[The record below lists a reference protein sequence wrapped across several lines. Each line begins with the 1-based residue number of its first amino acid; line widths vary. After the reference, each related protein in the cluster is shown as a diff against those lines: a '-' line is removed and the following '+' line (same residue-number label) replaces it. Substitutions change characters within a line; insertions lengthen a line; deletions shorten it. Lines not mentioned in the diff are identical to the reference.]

1 MTLSSRAERYLAA
14 LPRGSFVP
22 VERLAEALQQAGCL
36 GFDTWLDF
44 HARYAG
50 YEEELGL
57 ETAVWGIVHDSPIWL
72 DPGEATVERDG
83 ARWYVVCADVHPSFD
98 YSLYSDGE
106 FSSTGGGGRCESFD
120 IKVERSSVLWEATA
134 GGRSWELDFELAR
147 VAKSSPEALRE
158 WAGGEIVVEASDR
171 YATCWRARDIIVIQ
185 RAETVTAWTA
195 TDACERIGVYLRRIA
210 R

>member
-1 MTLSSRAERYLAA
+1 MTLSSRAESYLAA
-14 LPRGSFVP
+14 LTRGTFVP
-22 VERLAEALQQAGCL
+22 VERVAEALQRTGCP
-36 GFDTWLDF
+36 GFDTWLNF

-57 ETAVWGIVHDSPIWL
+57 ETAVWGIVHNDPTWL
-72 DPGEATVERDG
+72 DPGEATIERDG
-83 ARWYVVCADVHPSFD
+83 TRLYVVCADVHPSFD

-147 VAKSSPEALRE
+147 AVKTSPEALRE
-158 WAGGEIVVEASDR
+158 WAGGKIVVEASDK
-171 YATCWRARDIIVIQ
+171 YATCWSSRDIIVIQ
-185 RAETVTAWTA
+185 RAGTVTAWIA
-195 TDACERIGVYLRRIA
+195 TDACERIGVYLRRI
-210 R
+210 RR